1 MLIGRS
7 SVQRDEEEKERQ
19 GEGHRPFTI
28 ENPGAF
34 TDPPTEA
41 LLFMQVGAYL
51 LIVVMMC
58 IFVENVKI
66 EKMVRFY
73 T

>member
-7 SVQRDEEEKERQ
+7 SVKRDEEEKETQ
-19 GEGHRPFTI
+19 GEGHRPFTT

-41 LLFMQVGAYL
+41 LLFMV
-51 LIVVMMC
+51 LIC
-58 IFVENVKI
+58 
-66 EKMVRFY
+66 
-73 T
+73 